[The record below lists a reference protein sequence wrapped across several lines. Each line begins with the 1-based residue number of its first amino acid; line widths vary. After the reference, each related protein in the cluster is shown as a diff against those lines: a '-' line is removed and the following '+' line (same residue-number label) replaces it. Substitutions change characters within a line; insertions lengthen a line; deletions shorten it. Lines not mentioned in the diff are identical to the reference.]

1 MGAYKCDVVVLIKTG
16 PYIHGCLFCVVA
28 YYPDITVYRNCLPN
42 TSLLNKKC
50 AAEIRWSMKSKNK
63 STKFEHHV

>member
-28 YYPDITVYRNCLPN
+28 YYPDIHSFVAVGIVTR
-42 TSLLNKKC
+42 
-50 AAEIRWSMKSKNK
+50 AA
-63 STKFEHHV
+63 HL